1 VTAAQRPAPSS
12 DGALGD
18 ALPASAIA
26 AAAAADVGISL
37 HLAWAEF
44 QRRQVS
50 MAPIAGFAC
59 RFLPLRYKGRN
70 HLLRALHY
78 LLLGWRTLALLRAER
93 PRVLWLQLPQM
104 PLLWT
109 ALAYRAL
116 FDRRVRL
123 VADCHNAVFTPPW
136 SKVPFGLSLLPRCD
150 VVLVHNEHVRVQALT
165 AGLPA
170 ERTLVLEDVPP
181 SLGDGRGLT
190 LGDDAPAPSAADAP
204 PQFAGRP
211 RPWVLFPGSYSRD
224 EPVAEVLAA
233 ARLLEAGTVTITGR
247 ITSAARNGHDVSNLP
262 PNVVLAGYLPVAEF
276 DALLAHCDLVLALT
290 KFDGIQLSVCN
301 EAIGVAKPMVMSN
314 TPLLRE
320 LFGSAAVAVDSADP
334 AALARGVAEAWQ
346 CAEGLS
352 RAATALALRRREH
365 WRAGPWRAFTR
376 VLEAGARA

>member
-1 VTAAQRPAPSS
+1 MTAAHRPTPST
-12 DGALGD
+12 DGALGS
-18 ALPASAIA
+18 ALPATSALA
-26 AAAAADVGISL
+26 EAGVPL

-70 HLLRALHY
+70 HVKRALHY

-109 ALAYRAL
+109 ALFYRAL

-150 VVLVHNEHVRVQALT
+150 VVLVHNEHVRTQALA

-181 SLGDGRGLT
+181 SPGDVAVLS
-190 LGDDAPAPSAADAP
+190 PADSACATRAAQVP
-204 PQFAGRP
+204 PLFNGRP

-224 EPVAEVLAA
+224 EPVAEVLEA
-233 ARLLEAGTVTITGR
+233 ARLLTSGTVTITGR
-247 ITSAARNGHDVSNLP
+247 ITSAARNGHDLSNAP
-262 PNVVLAGYLPVAEF
+262 SNVLLAGYLPVAEF

-301 EAIGVAKPMVMSN
+301 EALGVAKPMVMSN

-334 AALARGVAEAWQ
+334 AAIARGVAEAWQ

-352 RAATALALRRREH
+352 RAATVLALRRREH